1 MQASAGGLKKDVL
14 LGKVASLLSE
24 KQQWIENQ
32 LHKIS
37 DLMKKAVKMP
47 EVRFCWWIF
56 KLLCTAQ
63 FLHYRLKVVEVMGSD
78 AVIIYE
84 QPLLHIFEKKEN
96 WADVYFKHM

>member
-37 DLMKKAVKMP
+37 DLMKKAGKMP

-56 KLLCTAQ
+56 IT
-63 FLHYRLKVVEVMGSD
+63 VGV
-78 AVIIYE
+78 
-84 QPLLHIFEKKEN
+84 
-96 WADVYFKHM
+96 